1 MNRADFAERMS
12 SLPPV
17 PILISRAFHELLYF
31 GFKQAYACLFGG
43 ALLFAILLT
52 RLFWH
57 QDWPVGRYDFLFV
70 YALSIQALFI
80 ILKLESFEEV
90 KVIFLFHAVGTVM
103 EIFKTHMGCWAY
115 PEDNLIRIAGVPLFS
130 GFMYSAVGSYIAR
143 VWRIFSFRFENYP
156 KLPYTILLCALIYI
170 NFFTHHYI
178 IDLRP
183 LLFLFTFFIFFRTRI
198 YFKPDQTY
206 FYMPLLVGWV
216 LVALFIWIA
225 ENFGTFGHIWI
236 YPSQRAAWHFVP
248 VAKMGSWF
256 LLMIIS
262 FVLVTLVHRDRDL
275 YGQAP
280 SAHNLHG
287 K

>member
-1 MNRADFAERMS
+1 MNRAEFSERML

-17 PILISRAFHELLYF
+17 PVLIGRAFHELLYF

-52 RLFWH
+52 RLCWH
-57 QDWPVGRYDFLFV
+57 QDWPIARYDFLFV

-90 KVIFLFHAVGTVM
+90 KVIFLFHTVGTVM
-103 EIFKTHMGCWAY
+103 EIFKTHMGCWEY
-115 PEDNLIRIAGVPLFS
+115 PEANLIRIAGVPLFS

-143 VWRIFSFRFENYP
+143 AWRIFSFRFENYP
-156 KLPYTILLCALIYI
+156 KLRYTILLCALIYA

-178 IDLRP
+178 YDMRP

-206 FYMPLLVGWV
+206 LYMPLLVGWG
-216 LVALFIWIA
+216 LVALFIWFA
-225 ENFGTFGHIWI
+225 ENFGTFGHVWI
-236 YPSQRAAWHFVP
+236 YPSQMAAWHFVSP
-248 VAKMGSWF
+248 AKIGSWF

-280 SAHNLHG
+280 SAHNLHR